1 MDKFPEISS
10 MEVEKLRQE
19 VSQLKEELLK
29 AQTLLKENGLIDKLS
44 KVSDAEQ
51 IAIDQLSRLKHISDS
66 GLSFD
71 IETTKIYSEMVK
83 TLMLARGKAVVEE
96 PKKRVKEEKIPTA
109 TLLNIA
115 GSKKFERD

>member
-1 MDKFPEISS
+1 MEKFPEVSDL
-10 MEVEKLRQE
+10 EVERLRQE
-19 VSQLKEELLK
+19 ISQLKEELLK
-29 AQTLLKENGLIDKLS
+29 AQSLLKENGLIDKVT

-51 IAIDQLSRLKHISDS
+51 IAIDQLSRLKYVSDS

-83 TLMLARGKAVVEE
+83 TLMLARGKTPVEE
-96 PKKRVKEEKIPTA
+96 KKKEKHEKIPTA

-115 GSKKFERD
+115 GNKKFERD